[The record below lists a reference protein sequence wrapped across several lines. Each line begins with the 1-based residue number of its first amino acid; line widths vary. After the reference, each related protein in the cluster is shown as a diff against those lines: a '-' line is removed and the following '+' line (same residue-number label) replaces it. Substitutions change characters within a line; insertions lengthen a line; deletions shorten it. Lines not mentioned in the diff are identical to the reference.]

1 MTINQEQYPDNA
13 LVDGPLRIE
22 SLQAIHGAGYY
33 SAGPVI
39 ILQLNL
45 GDYGEVFTNK
55 IPGFA
60 EKLKN
65 TLPTLEEHKCS
76 EGESGGFFKRI
87 IEGTLLGHVAEHIVI
102 ELQALAGM
110 NVNFGKTKSTGKKG
124 IYNVIFRFINEN
136 AGFYTARASVNLLNQ
151 ILTGKEPDDIDQIT
165 GNLSYIYEKEMMST
179 GIAAIKEEAD
189 MRNIPVIPLQ
199 TCNLVQFGTGK
210 YQKRIRGTV
219 TSQTPLIG
227 AENTR
232 NKYLNTLMLSN
243 AGIPAPETLKT
254 EDIEEVVSFWKSQRK
269 PVTLK
274 SPARLD
280 EASLFPG
287 INHEDVLKEAF
298 IRCKAHDDEV
308 LVQEQI
314 PGMSYRILV
323 INNRFVA
330 ATLLQNPEV
339 VGNGKDTIARLIEK
353 LNKEQNRQSVKRA
366 GLKILQPDD
375 AMLEVLSFYGYTLDD
390 VPEKGKK
397 ILLSHYP
404 SAKNGALTT
413 DVTGE
418 VHPQNQQIAERAARI
433 SGLDVAGVN
442 IVCPD
447 ISKPIEDTQ
456 GAVVDII
463 PGQDFQ
469 MYLNPWQ
476 GKRRDVAAPFLD
488 MLFPENAPFRI
499 TVISVTGS
507 AGKSVCA
514 YLVNFM
520 LEKEG
525 YKTGLAH
532 SDGIYIDGHRIIRED
547 MANHHA
553 AQLILKDPGVDCAVL
568 ETSAESIMSEGL
580 GYDFADVGIVLN
592 VHPQHL
598 YLDSIHNTDDLA
610 HAKSVVAEEVYRDG
624 YSILN
629 ADEPLILS
637 MRERIYSKPILF
649 TKKTDNPEFK
659 KHCLKGGMG
668 AGVENNE
675 IFLWTHGGKNCIAR
689 LSDIPLWGNGKNDIL
704 LESILAAI
712 CTAAAMDLHPERIS
726 HLLKAFKPD
735 SSSLHGRLMTIYP
748 NQNTV
753 IIDKPAGPI
762 ALKNLKNKLA
772 DNKDN
777 YEIFTDLSGNIPDDF
792 WLHFSNVFKKE
803 NIRVNLFFSQ
813 NDFQNSGSPFIADAQ
828 NSAIIPL
835 KNRYQKP
842 KIFHDKMDEKSIV
855 DTIKNQMNRN
865 TGKNFEF
872 RYFKNAIECIKKL
885 ETNTKTHTF
894 LLFSW
899 NFRYLQ
905 QLISQNLIFL

>member
-1 MTINQEQYPDNA
+1 MNPEQFPGPNM
-13 LVDGPLRIE
+13 VKGPLRIE

-45 GDYGEVFTNK
+45 GDYDEVFTNK
-55 IPGFA
+55 IPDFA
-60 EKLKN
+60 ENLIN

-76 EGESGGFFKRI
+76 EGESGGFFKTVK
-87 IEGTLLGHVAEHIVI
+87 EGTLLGHVAEHVAI

-136 AGFYTARASVNLLNQ
+136 AGFYAARASVNLLNK
-151 ILTGKEPDDIDQIT
+151 ILTGKKPGDISQIT
-165 GNLSYIYEKEMMST
+165 GNLSYIYEKGMLST
-179 GIAAIKEEAD
+179 GIAAIKEEAG

-199 TCNLVQFGTGK
+199 TGNLIQLGTGK

-219 TSQTPLIG
+219 TSETPLIG
-227 AENTR
+227 ADNTR
-232 NKYLNTLMLSN
+232 NKFLNTLMLSN
-243 AGIPAPETLKT
+243 AGIPVPETLKT
-254 EDIEEVVSFWKSQRK
+254 ENVEDIVSFWKSQRK
-269 PVTLK
+269 PVTVK
-274 SPARLD
+274 SPTRLD

-287 INHEDVLKEAF
+287 INNEDILKEAF
-298 IRCKAHDDEV
+298 TRCKAHDDEV

-314 PGMSYRILV
+314 PGLSYRILV
-323 INNRFVA
+323 INNKFIA

-353 LNKEQNRQSVKRA
+353 LNKQQNRQPAKSG

-390 VPEKGKK
+390 IPEEGKK

-418 VHPQNQQIAERAARI
+418 VHPQNRHIAERAARI

-456 GAVVDII
+456 GTVVDVI
-463 PGQDFQ
+463 PGPDFQ
-469 MYLNPWQ
+469 IHLHPWQ
-476 GKRRDVAAPFLD
+476 GKRREVAAPFLD
-488 MLFPENAPFRI
+488 MLFPENTPFRI
-499 TVISVTGS
+499 PVISVTGS
-507 AGKSVCA
+507 AGKSVCT
-514 YLVNFM
+514 YLINFM

-547 MANHHA
+547 MANHYA

-568 ETSAESIMSEGL
+568 ETSTESIMSEGL

-598 YLDSIHNTDDLA
+598 YLDSIQNTDDLA

-624 YSILN
+624 YSVLN
-629 ADEPLILS
+629 ADDHLILS
-637 MRERIYSKPILF
+637 MRERLYSKTILF

-689 LSDIPLWGNGKNDIL
+689 LSDIPLWANGKNDIL
-704 LESILAAI
+704 LEPILAAI
-712 CTAAAMDLHPERIS
+712 CAAAAFDMHPERIS

-735 SSSLHGRLMTIYP
+735 SISLHGRLMTIYP
-748 NQNTV
+748 NENTI
-753 IIDKPAGPI
+753 IIDKPSGPV
-762 ALKNLKNKLA
+762 ALQNLRNKLA
-772 DNKDN
+772 DNTDN

-792 WLHFSNVFKKE
+792 WQHFSDIFKNE

-813 NDFQNSGSPFIADAQ
+813 SDFQNSDSAFNADIR
-828 NSAIIPL
+828 NSIIIPL
-835 KNRYQKP
+835 KNRYPKP
-842 KIFHDKMDEKSIV
+842 KIFHDKMDEKTIV
-855 DTIKNQMNRN
+855 NTIKSQMNRD
-865 TGKNFEF
+865 TGEKFEF
-872 RYFKNAIECIKKL
+872 RYFENAIECIKKL
-885 ETNTKTHTF
+885 ETNTKPNTF
-894 LLFSW
+894 LVFSW